1 MSGGSASSCW
11 PVCRADGLQGI
22 DSRHS
27 ILSYVLQHILLLSLW
42 LSDVLCEV
50 CIMVCFFSYCKDS
63 WVGRTVFFS
72 LLVRLRVVRCDS
84 VSLNSCMVRLC
95 LSLLILCT

>member
-50 CIMVCFFSYCKDS
+50 CIMVCFFLIVRIPGLAELS
-63 WVGRTVFFS
+63 FS
-72 LLVRLRVVRCDS
+72 LSWSDFVWFVVIRS
-84 VSLNSCMVRLC
+84 R
-95 LSLLILCT
+95 